1 MTASGVGIN
10 KTAIPQKTN
19 YIRKSP
25 IENIFSHKLMAQG
38 IGSEGRIAEIIDL

>member
-10 KTAIPQKTN
+10 KTAIPHN
-19 YIRKSP
+19 YIRKNP